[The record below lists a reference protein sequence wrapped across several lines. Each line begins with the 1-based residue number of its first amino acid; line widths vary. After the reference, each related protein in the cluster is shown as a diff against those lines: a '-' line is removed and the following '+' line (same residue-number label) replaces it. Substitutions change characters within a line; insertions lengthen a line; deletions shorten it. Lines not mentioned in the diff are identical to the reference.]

1 MAETKPENAGRR
13 RALKAIVALGSAAW
27 AAALLV
33 PGISYLLHPL
43 KRRRGDAGG
52 WWPVADVE
60 AVPAENA
67 MPVAVPVVGEV
78 VDAWTRS
85 PQQRLGTV
93 WLRKKGEGQVLALQ
107 AECPHLGC
115 SVQLDASRNRFQCPC
130 HESFFDLEGRCTGG
144 PSPRGMDP
152 LAARVRDGKVEVNF
166 KRFRTQTRDRES
178 IG

>member
-1 MAETKPENAGRR
+1 MSETKPENAGRR
-13 RALKAIVALGSAAW
+13 KLLKAIAGLGAAAW
-27 AAALLV
+27 GAALLV
-33 PGISYLLHPL
+33 PGVAYLLHPL
-43 KRRRGDAGG
+43 KRRRGDTGG
-52 WWPVADVE
+52 WWRVAELDDL
-60 AVPAENA
+60 PAANA
-67 MPVAVPVVGEV
+67 MPISAPVVGEV

-93 WLRKKGEGQVLALQ
+93 WLRKKSDGGVLALQ

-115 SVQLDASRNRFQCPC
+115 SVQLDSARQRFQCPC

-152 LAARVRDGKVEVNF
+152 LRARVVDGIVEVDF